1 MATYHKI
8 WKQIHHL
15 NVSKKICARSLR
27 IFWSAISKRQ
37 FETANVEAW
46 GEHKTH
52 FLKNVLLLVENQ
64 WIPYE
69 ISIPFFSILFYVV
82 PIRATRRS
90 RQFAG
95 KRQYFHFSVVF
106 WKTLNIGLAPG
117 IEPVSSP
124 VERSLPTELVLLQ
137 VRLVRYYDAQSLFV
151 IKKGE
156 NMFLHL
162 CLYVT
167 YCRAESYV
175 WIFVLRCDTKMY

>member
-90 RQFAG
+90 GQFAG

-117 IEPVSSP
+117 IEPVSDLPLSS
-124 VERSLPTELVLLQ
+124 RALPT
-137 VRLVRYYDAQSLFV
+137 D
-151 IKKGE
+151 
-156 NMFLHL
+156 
-162 CLYVT
+162 
-167 YCRAESYV
+167 RASPAAGSV
-175 WIFVLRCDTKMY
+175 S